1 MIKVDVKNNIKQE
14 LAVRKK
20 QLEQLHKDS
29 HQEFV
34 KLTPIDQ
41 GNARR
46 RTKLQGNVIMADYAY
61 AQRLDEGY
69 SKQAPKGMTEPFAKW
84 YDKQVARIFGK

>member
-1 MIKVDVKNNIKQE
+1 MIKVEVKNNIKQE
-14 LAVRKK
+14 VAAHKK
-20 QLEQLHKDS
+20 RLEQLYKES

-34 KLTPIDQ
+34 KLTPVDQ

-46 RTKLQGNVIMADYAY
+46 RTKLQGNTIVADYAY
-61 AQRLDEGY
+61 AGRLDEGS

-84 YDKQVARIFGK
+84 YDKQVAKIFGK